1 MKKIGIATIIA
12 LDNYGALLQGYA
24 LLKKFNELGCD
35 AELLDLREKGQ
46 NDCSMFVKV
55 KGFKDILR
63 NMRKILNYSSAKKR
77 LNLFQDFV
85 KENIKLSKNYPDEKT
100 LRETS
105 LDYDMLVTGSDQTF
119 NIKLPVF
126 KKAYYLGFNK
136 EIPKISYASS
146 FGENCKSFTKEECD
160 WIKKHLDCYNHIS
173 VREKQGVDL
182 AKEIT
187 GREDIIQCVDPT
199 MILPPEKWEQITNT
213 EAAPKEDYILF
224 YSVLSNKQIVEEV
237 KRISA
242 QTGMRVI
249 APHLQ
254 NSFEMGTDFCRAIKT
269 GPREFLGLI
278 KGAKLVLTTSFHAT
292 VFSVIFKKPFY
303 SFLMGEGNRIGSLLD
318 MLGLEG
324 RKIKNA
330 KIENVDY
337 EIDFT
342 SAHKAL
348 EEERKKSEEYLQKCV
363 EEIQNGDM

>member
-55 KGFKDILR
+55 RGFKDILR
-63 NMRKILNYSSAKKR
+63 NMRKLLNYSLAKKR
-77 LNLFQDFV
+77 LNLFSDFV
-85 KENIKLSKNYPDEKT
+85 KENIKLSENYPDEET
-100 LRETS
+100 LRKTKF
-105 LDYDMLVTGSDQTF
+105 DYDMLVTGSDQTF
-119 NIKLPVF
+119 NLKLPVF

-136 EIPKISYASS
+136 DIPKISYASS
-146 FGENCKSFTKEECD
+146 FGENCKSFTKDECD
-160 WIKKHLDCYNHIS
+160 FIKEHLECYKHLSI
-173 VREKQGVDL
+173 REKQGVDL

-187 GREDIIQCVDPT
+187 DRQDIIQCVDPT
-199 MILPPEKWEQITNT
+199 MTLLPEKWKEITNI
-213 EAAPKEDYILF
+213 EVAPKEDYILF

-237 KRISA
+237 KRISE
-242 QTGMRVI
+242 QTGMKVI

-254 NSFEMGTDFCRAIKT
+254 NSFEIGTTFCRATVT
-269 GPREFLGLI
+269 GPKEFLGLI

-303 SFLMGEGNRIGSLLD
+303 SFIMGEGNRIGSLLD
-318 MLGLEG
+318 MLGLED

-342 SAHKAL
+342 LAHKAM
-348 EEERKKSEEYLQKCV
+348 EEERKKSEEYLQKCI
-363 EEIQNGDM
+363 EEI